1 MTKVYEIIRVQGAV
15 TEIFQANSKLKVNK
29 NTFVAKRD
37 YQNNSNINLNSTNT
51 EV

>member
-1 MTKVYEIIRVQGAV
+1 MAKVYEIIGVQGAV

-29 NTFVAKRD
+29 NTFVAKKD
-37 YQNNSNINLNSTNT
+37 YDSKNINPNSTNT